1 LLGLRSGIAGFEGE
15 NAMDTRMIWA
25 VLAGGACATA
35 GAGLVMLL
43 RAEHAS
49 PAAAPEHV
57 AAPRPTEVAPLER
70 VELAALVEELRRLR
84 EELASR
90 REAVGDG
97 GATPAS
103 ASLQDQLSEL
113 RALLER
119 RAAPAPATEL
129 DLSSK
134 GPRRA
139 ELFVRSGDPA
149 TWTDDG
155 ERIAKQCRLW
165 SPQRVLD
172 EFGMPDRVVNY
183 GGSLRWVYS
192 ASELPQVFNT
202 KLDFV
207 GGYLVNAWV
216 DDS

>member
-1 LLGLRSGIAGFEGE
+1 
-15 NAMDTRMIWA
+15 
-25 VLAGGACATA
+25 
-35 GAGLVMLL
+35 MLL
-43 RAEHAS
+43 SAEHA
-49 PAAAPEHV
+49 PRAAGPEHV
-57 AAPRPTEVAPLER
+57 AAPRTTEVAPLER

-149 TWTDDG
+149 TGTDDG

-183 GGSLRWVYS
+183 GGSLRWIYS

>member
-113 RALLER
+113 RALVER
-119 RAAPAPATEL
+119 GAAPAPEL

-183 GGSLRWVYS
+183 GGSLRWIYS

-202 KLDFV
+202 TLDFV